1 MDYLKKFESYKPEEG
16 LIEYFIDLDSSH
28 GGEFDIDIRFSNGLD
43 GGEEYL
49 MVWITFLKEYDYV
62 DILNNI
68 SSIIKRIRSIGEFET
83 STETKN
89 SKNFGAFLFSRRAI
103 KEDPWWVHDLNSSR
117 YVNEHLNLTDESLDP
132 EVFKSICILGDK
144 FSSGHLVQHT
154 AYVSIRQI
162 TIWFK
167 RS

>member
-89 SKNFGAFLFSRRAI
+89 SKNFGAFLISRRAI
-103 KEDPWWVHDLNSSR
+103 KGDPWWVHDLNSNK
-117 YVNEHLNLTDESLDP
+117 YVNEHIDLTDESLDP
-132 EVFKSICILGDK
+132 ESFKRDCILGDK

-167 RS
+167 RT